1 VQQVRSSVA
10 EEEEELCAQA
20 TITSLPSACFICRPY
35 AADGVHSMLDDEPA
49 IREILSKFQQV
60 TVRDAQLNTLLW
72 TFQTSEKRLSLIL
85 ISNSHHQVS

>member
-1 VQQVRSSVA
+1 VGVEV
-10 EEEEELCAQA
+10 L
-20 TITSLPSACFICRPY
+20 
-35 AADGVHSMLDDEPA
+35 DGVHSMLDDEPA